1 MLWQQQGIQFHVNMV
16 CIAAVRKPDRKA
28 FQRRAAAANN
38 AVAAAMAAEAAD
50 ISPPH
55 HHSSHHLSKS
65 HSQNGR
71 RRTGSDNM
79 NRLGL
84 HGVRSGQISK
94 AQSLGGSSGAGSS
107 GALYGPFGNLMQ
119 ALEEYEAREGAVPF
133 RQQPSYAAASA
144 AARAMPSSNGQR
156 YQPALFDKGSNGFT
170 SNWHE
175 LLGSGSPRI
184 LALSSELFNGN
195 SAHHAQSSDG
205 SGFLRYVPPQVPL
218 FKPYDG
224 AG

>member
-1 MLWQQQGIQFHVNMV
+1 MYV
-16 CIAAVRKPDRKA
+16 AAARKPDRKA

-50 ISPPH
+50 VSPPPH
-55 HHSSHHLSKS
+55 HSTHHLNKS

-71 RRTGSDNM
+71 RRTGSDSM

-84 HGVRSGQISK
+84 HGIRSGQISK

-107 GALYGPFGNLMQ
+107 GVLHGPFSNLMQ
-119 ALEEYEAREGAVPF
+119 ALEEYEAREGQVPF
-133 RQQPSYAAASA
+133 QQQPAQAAVSA
-144 AARAMPSSNGQR
+144 AARQVSSSGGQR
-156 YQPALFDKGSNGFT
+156 HQPALFDKGRNGFA

-175 LLGSGSPRI
+175 PLGSGSPRI
-184 LALSSELFNGN
+184 LALNLEHFHGTLPKHAYPNGN
-195 SAHHAQSSDG
+195 G
-205 SGFLRYVPPQVPL
+205 GFFHYVPPQVPL
-218 FKPYDG
+218 FKSQDN